1 MHAPWAGWRWMS
13 VGGLL
18 PSDSLHTGLWDKL
31 RFTAFVLLA
40 LVACVWMGP
49 ASAQNPNAVSVKLV
63 STSPAKFSGAGQT
76 LTFKVELYSGNIEVN
91 GLTFTSG
98 NPGGVTPSCPS
109 VSVATPMAIQTTAN
123 CTFTYVTTSTD
134 VALGSISALQRW
146 RVTRGTGASR
156 NGTSNTLLVPYAL
169 PVVSI
174 NDVSAAEGNAGTT
187 NFTFTVSLDAP
198 AGQTSTVNYA
208 TADGTALAGSDYSAA
223 SGTVSFAPGE
233 SSKTIT
239 VSVLGDA
246 VVEPNETFTITL
258 SAPSNLVLGD
268 ASGTGT
274 INNDDVMAPIVS
286 AISPSAGPTTGG
298 TVVTVSGSNF
308 TGATS
313 VTFGGAAASSYTVNS
328 ATSITATAPA
338 NSAGTVDVRVTTAGG
353 TSATS
358 ATDQYTYIEAPT
370 VTAVSP
376 KSGPT
381 AGGTTVVI
389 TGTGFTGATAVTFG
403 ATASTSFTVN
413 TATQITATSPAH
425 APGTVDV
432 RVTTAGGTSATS
444 ATDQYTYIAAPMVT
458 AVSPSSG
465 PTAGGTTVVITGA
478 NFSAATAVTFGGT
491 PAIGYT
497 IDANTQITATSPA
510 GSAGTVDVRVTT
522 PGGTSATSQASQY
535 NYLAAPTV
543 SDVLPRIGQVDTQV
557 QITGT
562 GFTNARVVRFGSAVA
577 TAYTIISDTQI
588 SATAPANADGIVNIT
603 VTTPGGTSNGSEPS
617 SKFTY
622 DTTSPQVV
630 SVTRMDPSPSNATSV
645 QFLVTF
651 SEALKTVS
659 MTDFQLTTTGTV
671 RGNVDQVT
679 PGTGNSYTVTVSGIS
694 GDGTLRLDV
703 NNTGGLADLAGLP
716 LAVGFSSGEVY
727 TFDHTAPRVVSVRV
741 PTDGAYTAGD
751 TLTFQ
756 VDFDDAVEVDSAGGA
771 PRITLDVGAIQRTAS
786 YVSGAGGAVLTFS
799 YTVQAGDTDP
809 DGITITGLQLNGGT
823 IRDAAGNDALLA
835 LNNLPDTSAIIVL
848 QPPTVDAVSVTMPA
862 GSSMVIPLAI
872 TGSWSSVAV
881 MTGPVN
887 GTAVVGNQTSIT
899 YTPMRTFAGTDSF
912 TYTATNGAGTS
923 TEALVSI
930 TVTPPAITLTP
941 ADLPEAT
948 AGASYTTQLGASG
961 GTDPYTYSI
970 TSGTLPSGVLLSP
983 EGQMS
988 GTPVAAG
995 TFTFTVTATDSVS
1008 FSGEKIYTL
1017 MVNAPA
1023 ITIPTVALP
1032 AGNVGEAYASTTL
1045 SAQGGT
1051 SPYSYAVAAGALPDG
1066 MSLSAG
1072 GEISGTP
1079 SVAGTFNF
1087 TVAATDSTVGNGAP
1101 YTGMQ
1106 GYSVTIGQATQAI
1119 TFGAQTNQT
1128 YASSGTFALNP
1139 EATASSGLPVSYST
1153 QTAGVCSISGTTVTM
1168 LASGT
1173 CTIAA
1178 DQAGDANYQAAAQVT
1193 QSIVIGQ
1200 ATQAI
1205 TGFAANPATPTY
1217 TPNGTFS
1224 VSAMGG
1230 ASSNPVVFASTSA
1243 GVCTVSGST
1252 VTMVSAGTCSLTAN
1266 QAGNA
1271 NYSAAPQVTLVVTI
1285 GKAAPV
1291 VSWTS
1296 NINKVYGEAAFDLP
1310 LPTSTSSGA
1319 FAFTSSNAQ
1328 VATIS
1333 GRTVTI
1339 TGAGTTTLTATQA
1352 ATANYAAGTISI
1364 TLTVGD
1370 RPDPTKDTAVVGGLQ
1385 AQVDASVRFVQVQQ
1399 DNIRGRLQQLRSGG
1413 NASSNNVSLSVQ
1425 GSWNQPGLSLNAGQ
1439 AGATPQMAKGWG
1451 FWSAG
1456 SVIVGERDARGVSQG
1471 FDFRSD
1477 GITFGVDRLVGQQM
1491 VFGAA
1496 VGLGWN
1502 DSDLDDDRS
1511 SMDARQQSVALYGL
1525 WRSDAWFLEGSLG
1538 WGQLDFDLVRWSS
1551 TAHALATAGRDGD
1564 QLYGTF
1570 GLGYQHRT
1578 QTMNLTGYGR
1588 LDASRTTLDG
1598 YRETGLGIYDLQYAR
1613 QKIENSTA
1621 ALGLEGRHSFKT
1633 ESAMLRPFWMVEW
1646 RQALQNQSA
1655 AGINYVV
1662 LPRGSDYMLA
1672 LRSYNEDV
1680 AALGAGLDVGFDNG
1694 WTLTFQFRREQAR
1707 DVFANSFGLRLSWGQ
1722 APLLTAEQ
1730 LKVLDEQDP
1739 SWMSTGRGPLR
1750 P

>member
-76 LTFKVELYSGNIEVN
+76 LTFNVELYSGNIEVN

-786 YVSGAGGAVLTFS
+786 YVSGAGG
-799 YTVQAGDTDP
+799 
-809 DGITITGLQLNGGT
+809 
-823 IRDAAGNDALLA
+823 
-835 LNNLPDTSAIIVL
+835 
-848 QPPTVDAVSVTMPA
+848 
-862 GSSMVIPLAI
+862 
-872 TGSWSSVAV
+872 
-881 MTGPVN
+881 
-887 GTAVVGNQTSIT
+887 
-899 YTPMRTFAGTDSF
+899 
-912 TYTATNGAGTS
+912 
-923 TEALVSI
+923 
-930 TVTPPAITLTP
+930 
-941 ADLPEAT
+941 
-948 AGASYTTQLGASG
+948 
-961 GTDPYTYSI
+961 
-970 TSGTLPSGVLLSP
+970 
-983 EGQMS
+983 
-988 GTPVAAG
+988 
-995 TFTFTVTATDSVS
+995 
-1008 FSGEKIYTL
+1008 
-1017 MVNAPA
+1017 
-1023 ITIPTVALP
+1023 
-1032 AGNVGEAYASTTL
+1032 
-1045 SAQGGT
+1045 
-1051 SPYSYAVAAGALPDG
+1051 
-1066 MSLSAG
+1066 
-1072 GEISGTP
+1072 
-1079 SVAGTFNF
+1079 
-1087 TVAATDSTVGNGAP
+1087 
-1101 YTGMQ
+1101 
-1106 GYSVTIGQATQAI
+1106 
-1119 TFGAQTNQT
+1119 
-1128 YASSGTFALNP
+1128 
-1139 EATASSGLPVSYST
+1139 
-1153 QTAGVCSISGTTVTM
+1153 
-1168 LASGT
+1168 
-1173 CTIAA
+1173 
-1178 DQAGDANYQAAAQVT
+1178 
-1193 QSIVIGQ
+1193 
-1200 ATQAI
+1200 
-1205 TGFAANPATPTY
+1205 
-1217 TPNGTFS
+1217 
-1224 VSAMGG
+1224 
-1230 ASSNPVVFASTSA
+1230 
-1243 GVCTVSGST
+1243 
-1252 VTMVSAGTCSLTAN
+1252 
-1266 QAGNA
+1266 
-1271 NYSAAPQVTLVVTI
+1271 
-1285 GKAAPV
+1285 
-1291 VSWTS
+1291 
-1296 NINKVYGEAAFDLP
+1296 
-1310 LPTSTSSGA
+1310 
-1319 FAFTSSNAQ
+1319 
-1328 VATIS
+1328 
-1333 GRTVTI
+1333 
-1339 TGAGTTTLTATQA
+1339 
-1352 ATANYAAGTISI
+1352 
-1364 TLTVGD
+1364 
-1370 RPDPTKDTAVVGGLQ
+1370 
-1385 AQVDASVRFVQVQQ
+1385 
-1399 DNIRGRLQQLRSGG
+1399 
-1413 NASSNNVSLSVQ
+1413 
-1425 GSWNQPGLSLNAGQ
+1425 
-1439 AGATPQMAKGWG
+1439 
-1451 FWSAG
+1451 
-1456 SVIVGERDARGVSQG
+1456 
-1471 FDFRSD
+1471 
-1477 GITFGVDRLVGQQM
+1477 
-1491 VFGAA
+1491 
-1496 VGLGWN
+1496 
-1502 DSDLDDDRS
+1502 
-1511 SMDARQQSVALYGL
+1511 LY
-1525 WRSDAWFLEGSLG
+1525 
-1538 WGQLDFDLVRWSS
+1538 
-1551 TAHALATAGRDGD
+1551 
-1564 QLYGTF
+1564 
-1570 GLGYQHRT
+1570 
-1578 QTMNLTGYGR
+1578 
-1588 LDASRTTLDG
+1588 
-1598 YRETGLGIYDLQYAR
+1598 
-1613 QKIENSTA
+1613 
-1621 ALGLEGRHSFKT
+1621 
-1633 ESAMLRPFWMVEW
+1633 
-1646 RQALQNQSA
+1646 
-1655 AGINYVV
+1655 
-1662 LPRGSDYMLA
+1662 
-1672 LRSYNEDV
+1672 
-1680 AALGAGLDVGFDNG
+1680 
-1694 WTLTFQFRREQAR
+1694 
-1707 DVFANSFGLRLSWGQ
+1707 
-1722 APLLTAEQ
+1722 
-1730 LKVLDEQDP
+1730 
-1739 SWMSTGRGPLR
+1739 
-1750 P
+1750 